1 MALLSGCGGIKV
13 VRIPIPI
20 PTFGIGSQPKQAP
33 EPKTA
38 YTAPSEQRA
47 STSNVIY
54 GVSSWY
60 GQKFHGRR
68 SASGERYN
76 MYALTAAHRTLP
88 FDTKIRVTNLDNGK
102 SCILRINDRGPFV
115 NGRVL
120 DVSYESAKQLDF
132 VQQGLAQVKIEI
144 L

>member
-1 MALLSGCGGIKV
+1 
-13 VRIPIPI
+13 
-20 PTFGIGSQPKQAP
+20 
-33 EPKTA
+33 
-38 YTAPSEQRA
+38 
-47 STSNVIY
+47 
-54 GVSSWY
+54 
-60 GQKFHGRR
+60 
-68 SASGERYN
+68 